1 MFDFAGL
8 FQRPSQD
15 IPVASPAM
23 LAEPREDAS
32 ARPLDHVVLK
42 DGRPFAILNAT
53 PELAR
58 RTLDGFVHSTPA
70 ARWTL
75 ARC

>member
-8 FQRPSQD
+8 FQRTPEDASV
-15 IPVASPAM
+15 PSPAV
-23 LAEPREDAS
+23 LAEPGEDAS

-42 DGRPFAILNAT
+42 NGRPFAILNAT

-58 RTLDGFVHSTPA
+58 RTLDGFVHSTPE

>member
-1 MFDFAGL
+1 MFHLSGL
-8 FQRPSQD
+8 FQHGRPRPPLPSAPSAPMD
-15 IPVASPAM
+15 DAPV
-23 LAEPREDAS
+23 PR
-32 ARPLDHVVLK
+32 DHVVLK

-53 PELAR
+53 PALAR
-58 RTLDGFVHSTPA
+58 RTLDDFVRSTPE